1 MAEDSRPSRVLYG
14 SRKVQVQSEDRIYGE
29 VSPCFQKSLI
39 NLPNGHDEDLV
50 IFDWDSLKEN
60 ISKAKQS
67 TAVTGGA
74 LREYNNWFGRLS
86 PDIFQTVW

>member
-1 MAEDSRPSRVLYG
+1 MGQGRCKFSW
-14 SRKVQVQSEDRIYGE
+14 RI
-29 VSPCFQKSLI
+29 VS
-39 NLPNGHDEDLV
+39 NGHDEDLV